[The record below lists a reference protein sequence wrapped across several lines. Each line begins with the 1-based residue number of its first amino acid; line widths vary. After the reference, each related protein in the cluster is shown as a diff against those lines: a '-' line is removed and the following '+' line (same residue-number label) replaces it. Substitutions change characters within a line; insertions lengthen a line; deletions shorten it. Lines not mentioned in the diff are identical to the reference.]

1 MNRSIVMS
9 RTDEIEIKI
18 GNIQNVLLDAYHH
31 THNSGY
37 VGDLIRELTNLKVTG
52 EEFDSYVG
60 LATEMRKEILDKL
73 KLLLKKILINDTT
86 HSLEDIKQI
95 IVVPKKRSFNDRPTS
110 VFYEI

>member
-1 MNRSIVMS
+1 MN
-9 RTDEIEIKI
+9 RTDEIEMKI

-37 VGDLIRELTNLKVTG
+37 VGDLIHELTNLKITYEDFG
-52 EEFDSYVG
+52 NYMK
-60 LATEMRKEILDKL
+60 LAIEMRQEILDKL
-73 KLLLKKILINDTT
+73 WLLLEKILKDDTP

-95 IVVPKKRSFNDRPTS
+95 IVIKKERAFDDRPTS

>member
-1 MNRSIVMS
+1 MNRS
-9 RTDEIEIKI
+9 DEIEIKI

-37 VGDLIRELTNLKVTG
+37 VGDLIHELTNLKITRK
-52 EEFDSYVG
+52 EFDNYVG
-60 LATEMRKEILDKL
+60 LATEMRQEILGKL
-73 KLLLKKILINDTT
+73 KLLLVKILNNDTS

-110 VFYEI
+110 VFYET